1 MRPKREAVK
10 PAAKA
15 RRFDPD
21 EEHLQRVRRICAT
34 LPETTEKISHGEPTF
49 FVKKK
54 VYVMFANNHHN
65 DGHIAVWIAAPPGL
79 QAMLVKSEPLKFFR
93 PPYVGVRGWIGI
105 ELSRI
110 SDEELSVHLVEA
122 RRLIAEG
129 QKPRRPKARRN

>member
-1 MRPKREAVK
+1 
-10 PAAKA
+10 
-15 RRFDPD
+15 
-21 EEHLQRVRRICAT
+21 
-34 LPETTEKISHGEPTF
+34 
-49 FVKKK
+49 
-54 VYVMFANNHHN
+54 MFANNHHN

-122 RRLIAEG
+122 WRLIAEG